1 MWRRAVSR
9 ISGTEHD
16 QERHRERGEG
26 GDQRVADRFQ
36 PQPVPRPRFDHRIGA
51 VERDP
56 QRLDAVGGEI
66 DRQHRADGQD
76 VAARRG
82 QHVVDF
88 ARQRVRD
95 LLRPDL
101 QQQLHRAVGEFLGAE
116 KAGQRRQHDQE
127 REQRHQR
134 RQRDMARDRP
144 AVIGQERIERLHH
157 DEVDVA
163 NEPHISPRSGY
174 GDPVPNIGLASD
186 ITGLKARSSIGC
198 ASAGVQ
204 GIRERVE
211 VGACRCYVAPMTS
224 FLEFDRPAR
233 SRLRPWP
240 SCCCSASST

>member
-1 MWRRAVSR
+1 MAARRLQHQGA
-9 ISGTEHD
+9 EHD
-16 QERHRERGEG
+16 QERHGERRES
-26 GDQRVADRFQ
+26 GDQRVADQFQ
-36 PQPVPRPRFDHRIGA
+36 PQPVPGPRLDHRIGA
-51 VERDP
+51 VQRHP

-66 DRQHRADGQD
+66 NRQHRADGQD

-101 QQQLHRAVGEFLGAE
+101 QQQLRRPVGEFLGAE

-163 NEPHISPRSGY
+163 NEISHLTSIGY
-174 GDPVPNIGLASD
+174 GGPVQPDQDPD
-186 ITGLKARSSIGC
+186 ITGLRARSSIGC
-198 ASAGVQ
+198 VSRMPG
-204 GIRERVE
+204 GCERVE
-211 VGACRCYVAPMTS
+211 VGACGVM
-224 FLEFDRPAR
+224 
-233 SRLRPWP
+233 
-240 SCCCSASST
+240 